1 VSDVV
6 FVVEGERHNGVR
18 ALFAAQ
24 SEVFRRMLFGSM
36 MESVVGSEVV
46 LHDVTVSAF
55 KFLRS
60 SFYGVDEELTA
71 SVVVDVLFSAQKYLV
86 TPLVAQCLSF
96 IRSVESVADWFLI
109 LQQFEASPFELEAA
123 KYLKAIVDPERAED
137 APYILQFKSME
148 FVRSPLFERLRAP
161 TVVIIIGSDCL
172 AVNEHLIWESVLKW
186 TRCNAANLE
195 AVEPEQDDHR
205 REHIE
210 LELNEPNHDD
220 VDSKEAVAGS
230 PDQKESDSPSVG
242 TDHHHKER
250 RLSATERTV
259 MGQFA
264 RYIRFSQ
271 MDGSY
276 FREHI
281 VDQNLLPQRDVIE
294 IMFCRENGSKWTTKF
309 NDEPRR
315 KRKLQDTFRLKDVTL
330 TLEQVAAL
338 CTGHTV
344 DFRDCYG
351 LFCSATVIEVDA
363 ENDRLKLHY
372 NEWGSSYDEWFLFKL
387 NNAATSN
394 QQSQSLI
401 LSQHQ
406 VLHRIAKHGAI
417 TGRKAQSQP
426 FKDKLVDFKRH
437 GYRRADAAESTHEL
451 QVKLPM
457 AFWIKNQH
465 FIDGH
470 SRFIGQWLNAKI
482 IGFKTATKYS
492 DHIKVGLYINGDH
505 YEYWVHPDNAD
516 EVRPM
521 TQQQL
526 PRR

>member
-1 VSDVV
+1 MAESATTDNLELLDLSPRRPFSGAKRARSLDDDDLQDPPSSKRSKPLYRQDGSHSICPNEEDYKSYILRNLRSLWSDDTVSDVV

-55 KFLRS
+55 KLLRS
-60 SFYGVDEELTA
+60 SFYGVDEE
-71 SVVVDVLFSAQKYLV
+71 
-86 TPLVAQCLSF
+86 
-96 IRSVESVADWFLI
+96 
-109 LQQFEASPFELEAA
+109 
-123 KYLKAIVDPERAED
+123 
-137 APYILQFKSME
+137 
-148 FVRSPLFERLRAP
+148 
-161 TVVIIIGSDCL
+161 
-172 AVNEHLIWESVLKW
+172 
-186 TRCNAANLE
+186 
-195 AVEPEQDDHR
+195 
-205 REHIE
+205 
-210 LELNEPNHDD
+210 
-220 VDSKEAVAGS
+220 
-230 PDQKESDSPSVG
+230 
-242 TDHHHKER
+242 
-250 RLSATERTV
+250 
-259 MGQFA
+259 
-264 RYIRFSQ
+264 
-271 MDGSY
+271 
-276 FREHI
+276 
-281 VDQNLLPQRDVIE
+281 
-294 IMFCRENGSKWTTKF
+294 
-309 NDEPRR
+309 
-315 KRKLQDTFRLKDVTL
+315 
-330 TLEQVAAL
+330 
-338 CTGHTV
+338 
-344 DFRDCYG
+344 
-351 LFCSATVIEVDA
+351 
-363 ENDRLKLHY
+363 LHY